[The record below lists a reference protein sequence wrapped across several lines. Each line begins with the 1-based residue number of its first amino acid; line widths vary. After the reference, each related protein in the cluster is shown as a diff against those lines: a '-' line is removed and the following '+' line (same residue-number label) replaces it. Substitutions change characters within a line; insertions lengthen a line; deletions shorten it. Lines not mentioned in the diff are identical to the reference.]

1 MALKTND
8 KRIRLTIRMNE
19 DLFMFV
25 KENADTLGVSPSE
38 YIRLAL
44 NSAKSIS
51 EKSQSTIGGL
61 GRENDKTDKLHKLE
75 F

>member
-1 MALKTND
+1 MALNTKD

-25 KENADTLGVSPSE
+25 KENADILGVSPSE

-51 EKSQSTIGGL
+51 EKTKGGN
-61 GRENDKTDKLHKLE
+61 GRENDKAYKLN
-75 F
+75 

>member
-1 MALKTND
+1 MALSTKD

-19 DLFMFV
+19 ELFNFV
-25 KENADTLGVSPSE
+25 KQNADVLGVSPSE

-51 EKSQSTIGGL
+51 EKPQGTRGGK
-61 GRENDKTDKLHKLE
+61 GRENDKAYQFH
-75 F
+75 